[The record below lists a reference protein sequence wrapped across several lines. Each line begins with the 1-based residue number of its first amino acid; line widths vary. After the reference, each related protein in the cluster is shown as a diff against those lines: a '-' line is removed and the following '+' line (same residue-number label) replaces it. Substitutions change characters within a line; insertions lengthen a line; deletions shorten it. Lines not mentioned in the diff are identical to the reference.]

1 MIEMKRVLFLTDF
14 SDEAAEA
21 LEYARDF
28 ADKFRARLYVL
39 HVIDDATHKRYG
51 QVSGD
56 YHAFDKNA
64 QEKTRQWLAQIHRDE
79 LRGSP
84 DCETLVER
92 GELSEHVL

>member
-28 ADKFRARLYVL
+28 ADKFQARLYVL

-51 QVSGD
+51 RKSIATSCVD
-56 YHAFDKNA
+56 
-64 QEKTRQWLAQIHRDE
+64 RPIVR
-79 LRGSP
+79 
-84 DCETLVER
+84 C
-92 GELSEHVL
+92 